1 MIIDFN
7 SENGLGRTSGAATP
21 APESTENRP
30 SPQPGE
36 KKPDETSSVTE
47 DDNESEEDSDSR
59 DAQYRCSHCFTT
71 SMFLFYNVLRPC
83 SNLPKNLGSKDWQP
97 GGKDKQILCWD
108 CRAYWRKTNEL
119 PPLTAPAAAANTPP
133 AGDSRYSIVR

>member
-1 MIIDFN
+1 MLIYFN
-7 SENGLGRTSGAATP
+7 SKNDLGRTSGAATP

-71 SMFLFYNVLRPC
+71 SMFSFYKLLWSCYKKKQP
-83 SNLPKNLGSKDWQP
+83 PKKIRFQRLATG
-97 GGKDKQILCWD
+97 
-108 CRAYWRKTNEL
+108 RK
-119 PPLTAPAAAANTPP
+119 
-133 AGDSRYSIVR
+133 R

>member
-1 MIIDFN
+1 MIMDFN

-71 SMFLFYNVLRPC
+71 SMFLFYNVLRSC
-83 SNLPKNLGSKDWQP
+83 SNLPKNFQVPKIGNLEEKINKSCAGTVGLIGEKPTSYRHSQ
-97 GGKDKQILCWD
+97 L
-108 CRAYWRKTNEL
+108 RLL
-119 PPLTAPAAAANTPP
+119 PLIRLLQVIQ
-133 AGDSRYSIVR
+133 DSLL